1 MGTSFAMG
9 EFSKMWDFDEE
20 VFITAEEKEEE
31 AEVKKDK

>member
-1 MGTSFAMG
+1 
-9 EFSKMWDFDEE
+9 MWDFDEE